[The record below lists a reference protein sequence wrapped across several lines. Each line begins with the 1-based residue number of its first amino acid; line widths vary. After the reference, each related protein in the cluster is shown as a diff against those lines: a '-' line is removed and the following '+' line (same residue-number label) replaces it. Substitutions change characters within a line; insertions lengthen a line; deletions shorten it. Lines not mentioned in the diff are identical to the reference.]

1 MASNTSRLY
10 KDLDL
15 NFGINP
21 VTKDVNKKVGDRAII
36 AAVRNLILL
45 NYFEKP
51 FNPSIGSNV
60 RRLLFEPMDAGTG
73 SLLQKEITLTIN
85 NYEPRVKL
93 RNVYVQADEENQGYN
108 VTIEFFLINRIEPVM
123 LNLFLERLR

>member
-1 MASNTSRLY
+1 MASNTARLY

-21 VTKDVNKKVGDRAII
+21 VTKDVDKKIGDRAII
-36 AAVRNLILL
+36 TAVKNLILL

-93 RNVYVQADEENQGYN
+93 RNVYVQADEDNQGYN
-108 VTIEFFLINRIEPVM
+108 VTIEFFLINRIEPVT

>member
-21 VTKDVNKKVGDRAII
+21 VTKDVDKKLGDRAII
-36 AAVRNLILL
+36 TAVKNLILL

-93 RNVYVQADEENQGYN
+93 RNVYVQADEDNQGYN
-108 VTIEFFLINRIEPVM
+108 VTIEFFLINRIEPIT